1 MTNALAVMEHA
12 SLWFGI
18 VALTQKRQFKHVPMK
33 LKQKRKHLTGISLY
47 VVHSLSE
54 AEVKQLGRQRQVQ
67 EKAKHTGLDNLIL

>member
-1 MTNALAVMEHA
+1 MTSALAVMEHA

-18 VALTQKRQFKHVPMK
+18 VLTQKWQFKLVLMK

-54 AEVKQLGRQRQVQ
+54 VEIKQLNRQGQVY
-67 EKAKHTGLDNLIL
+67 EKAKHTGLNNLIL